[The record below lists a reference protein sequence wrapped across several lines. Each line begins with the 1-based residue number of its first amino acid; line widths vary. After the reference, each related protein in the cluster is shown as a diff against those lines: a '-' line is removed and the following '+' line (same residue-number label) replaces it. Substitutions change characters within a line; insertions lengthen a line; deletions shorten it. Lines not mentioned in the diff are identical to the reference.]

1 LEKVKKYLHVSQI
14 SIDRGD
20 ISLECLN
27 RAIQNYGL
35 WQQVMKEQEYMSRD
49 CLNGG
54 SSLSCLIIAIFSLT
68 ILYIMTSRAYILAP
82 GFKTAPVQVL

>member
-1 LEKVKKYLHVSQI
+1 
-14 SIDRGD
+14 
-20 ISLECLN
+20 
-27 RAIQNYGL
+27 
-35 WQQVMKEQEYMSRD
+35 MKEQESRD

-54 SSLSCLIIAIFSLT
+54 LSLSCLLIAIFSFT